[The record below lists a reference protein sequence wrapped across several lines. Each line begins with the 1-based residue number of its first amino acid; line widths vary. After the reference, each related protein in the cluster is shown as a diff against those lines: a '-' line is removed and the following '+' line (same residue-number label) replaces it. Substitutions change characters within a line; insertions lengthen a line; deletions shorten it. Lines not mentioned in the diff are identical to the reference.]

1 VVCSVLGR
9 TIDRAEWLRSLAWD
23 AIQVNSIPRGPS
35 VSLFSRLR
43 AVVSGDDYLDGGYDD
58 ELDYDSGD
66 LDQPASTGT
75 SSSRSSALALTSD
88 FSSDDPFAGTNVIGM
103 PGISTSAAEVTLM
116 EPRSFDEMPRAI
128 QALRERKT
136 VILNLTMMEPD
147 QAQRAVDFVAGGT
160 FAIDGHQER
169 VGESIFL
176 FAPSCVTVTTAGG
189 EESASP
195 TVVSRDS
202 DLDQPAAP
210 SPAWSRQDGAL

>member
-1 VVCSVLGR
+1 M
-9 TIDRAEWLRSLAWD
+9 IRASTQR
-23 AIQVNSIPRGPS
+23 PPS

-43 AVVSGDDYLDGGYDD
+43 AVVSGDDYLDGDYDD
-58 ELDYDSGD
+58 ELDYDPGEIAAPSTAS
-66 LDQPASTGT
+66 ASTGLR
-75 SSSRSSALALTSD
+75 SSSALALNTD
-88 FSSDDPFAGTNVIGM
+88 FAMDDPFAGTNVIGM
-103 PGISTSAAEVTLM
+103 PGISTAVAEVYLM

-176 FAPSCVTVTTAGG
+176 FAPSCVTVTTAGS

-195 TVVSRDS
+195 TVVPSRAAAS
-202 DLDQPAAP
+202 DLQDAAP
-210 SPAWSRQDGAL
+210 SPAWGRTDALG

>member
-1 VVCSVLGR
+1 M
-9 TIDRAEWLRSLAWD
+9 
-23 AIQVNSIPRGPS
+23 
-35 VSLFSRLR
+35 SLFSRLR
-43 AVVSGDDYLDGGYDD
+43 AVVSGDDYLDGAYDD
-58 ELDYDSGD
+58 ELDYDGGE
-66 LDQPASTGT
+66 LDQPASP
-75 SSSRSSALALTSD
+75 SPSSRSSALALTSD